1 MGVIGYKWALMKDMI
16 SLESK
21 PPTML
26 HLRATKPV
34 LFKEEEV
41 DIEQQLC
48 HTKMFTEIKHTTPA
62 MMQINTDLDN
72 YCKGMTRTS
81 MWLRSKLRCGSST
94 SSS

>member
-26 HLRATKPV
+26 HLRVTKPV

-41 DIEQQLC
+41 DIEKQLC
-48 HTKMFTEIKHTTPA
+48 HTKMFTEIKHTTL
-62 MMQINTDLDN
+62 MYRVYIQQTH
-72 YCKGMTRTS
+72 
-81 MWLRSKLRCGSST
+81 
-94 SSS
+94 